1 MSLGAASFSLS
12 PLSRVN
18 VGTSDLS
25 SDASSS
31 SSSSG
36 VCDLA
41 LLFPESCLP
50 VHGERR
56 ADWYLYTMTEKE
68 TNNIPS
74 PNNTIA

>member
-1 MSLGAASFSLS
+1 MSLGAASFSPS
-12 PLSRVN
+12 PLSRVM
-18 VGTSDLS
+18 VGTSDLLLG
-25 SDASSS
+25 ASSS

-36 VCDLA
+36 VGGLA

-68 TNNIPS
+68 TINIPS